1 MTPESF
7 EKLTHLKSIIGQMSI
22 ADKVAFT
29 TEVSDNLLPD
39 MLKTSDGKHAYS
51 EENILSVALGA
62 LVADDRDEFERITGF
77 YGGGYQSELRRGL
90 YHGKGE
96 IPLSQWRKEI
106 RRLYHLIRENS
117 ADLKLPQLRESHQ
130 EVGSGAWRESKYE

>member
-7 EKLTHLKSIIGQMSI
+7 EKLTHLKSIIGQMGI

-29 TEVSDNLLPD
+29 TAVSDKLQPN
-39 MLKTSDGKHAYS
+39 MLKTSDGKHPYS

-90 YHGKGE
+90 YHGR
-96 IPLSQWRKEI
+96 LS
-106 RRLYHLIRENS
+106 
-117 ADLKLPQLRESHQ
+117 A
-130 EVGSGAWRESKYE
+130 VFCG